1 MSEDRSEAA
10 ARSDQ
15 RAVSDLGGLDEL
27 DRLAAE
33 VFEGYLVRKDLAQ
46 QFRGQYPVPT
56 YVGEFLLGRY
66 CATTDADEIAEG
78 LAVVERSMKERT
90 VRAGDEE
97 LFKSRAREKGKVK
110 IIDLLRAR
118 LDAKSDAYKAELPSL
133 QLSDIH
139 IADELVNEH
148 DRMLTGGFY
157 AEVTLEYI
165 AALARESGGQP
176 FRVESVRPIQM
187 STRDALDTFVS
198 GRARFSLDQW
208 RNLLLRSV
216 GFEPSRFTRREQ
228 DVLLARMVP
237 FVVPNYNAVELGP
250 RGTGKSHLFQ
260 QVSPYAHLVSGGKAT
275 IANMFVNNTT
285 GRRGLVAQYD
295 VVCFDEVS
303 GVSFETKEGVN
314 ILKGYMESGEFSRG
328 KESIRVDGG
337 IVMVGNF
344 DVDVAEELRRG
355 HLFGPMPKEMRNDTA
370 FHDRIHAYLP
380 GWDVPTLDPSY
391 FTAHFG
397 LVSDFLAECWSQL
410 RRTSRLDVTQSRLA
424 WGDQLSGRDAKAA
437 NNTVNGLLKLLWP
450 NAEMPVPDDAL
461 AWAAEV
467 ALELRRRVKEQ
478 QAAIG
483 VAEFGRT
490 ELSYRLGD
498 RPEKTVYC
506 DESVQVRMDGERD
519 RPAPVPA
526 GVASNREVLPA
537 PDPAEVKAS
546 VGAKAANYAVGDTI
560 DERFEI
566 LDLLGQGGFSKV
578 YRVRDE
584 VEDEERAIKLFDN
597 AAGYEAVRREI
608 GALRKVHHPNV
619 VEVFWAGKTGAGE
632 WYLVTEFI
640 DGESLDDYATGKRH
654 LRDREAIDV
663 ALDILDALVAIHPDA
678 ARITE
683 LDRKKHEGELSMAE
697 YDEWTDLQDKGL
709 VHRDI
714 KPLNVILT
722 RTGAKLLDF
731 NIASRVGD
739 PVYTQSG
746 TPPYQAPDANLTRWD
761 VSTDLFAVGVM
772 LYEMLCNGQHPYPGS
787 KPMVGE
793 AVVDPRTIRPD
804 MAPELG
810 EFLVKA
816 CAPYRNERFS
826 TAQEMKDA
834 LSPVRNGG
842 R

>member
-1 MSEDRSEAA
+1 
-10 ARSDQ
+10 
-15 RAVSDLGGLDEL
+15 VTTLDEL

-66 CATTDADEIAEG
+66 CATTDPDEIAEG
-78 LAVVERSMKERT
+78 LAIVERSMKERT

-118 LDAKSDAYKAELPSL
+118 LDARADAYKAELPSL

-139 IADELVNEH
+139 ISDELVNQH

-176 FRVESVRPIQM
+176 FRIESVRPIQM
-187 STRDALDTFVS
+187 STRDALDTYVQ
-198 GRARFSLDQW
+198 GRSHFTLDQW
-208 RNLLLRSV
+208 RDLLLRSV
-216 GFEPSRFTRREQ
+216 GFEPSRFTRRQQ
-228 DVLLARMVP
+228 DILLARMVP
-237 FVVPNYNAVELGP
+237 FVVPNYNAAELGP

-295 VVCFDEVS
+295 VVCFDEIS
-303 GVSFETKEGVN
+303 GVSFDTKEGVN

-328 KESIRVDGG
+328 KESIRADGG

-344 DVDVAEELRRG
+344 DVDVQEELRRG

-380 GWDVPTLDPSY
+380 GWDVPKLDPSY
-391 FTAHFG
+391 FTGHFG
-397 LVSDFLAECWSQL
+397 FVSDFLAECWSQL
-410 RRTSRLDVTQSRLA
+410 RRTSRLDVTQGRLE
-424 WGDQLSGRDAKAA
+424 WGSQLSGRDRKAT

-450 NAEMPVPDDAL
+450 DPEMTVPDDAL
-461 AWAAEV
+461 IWAAEL
-467 ALELRRRVKEQ
+467 ATELRRRVKEQ
-478 QAAIG
+478 QARIG
-483 VAEFGRT
+483 AAEFGMVN
-490 ELSYRLGD
+490 LSYRLGEG
-498 RPEKTVYC
+498 PERIVYC
-506 DESVQVRMDGERD
+506 EESVQHRLRTESERD
-519 RPAPVPA
+519 AQSLQRD
-526 GVASNREVLPA
+526 GEVLPE
-537 PDPAEVKAS
+537 PDPAEVKS
-546 VGAKAANYAVGDTI
+546 SIRAKAADYAVGDMI
-560 DERFEI
+560 DGRFEI
-566 LDLLGQGGFSKV
+566 LDILGQGGFSKV

-584 VEDEERAIKLFDN
+584 VEGEERAFKLFQN
-597 AAGYEAVRREI
+597 AAGYDAVRREI
-608 GALRKVHHPNV
+608 AALRKVDHPNV
-619 VEVFWAGKTGAGE
+619 VKVYWAGKTNTGD
-632 WYLVTEFI
+632 WYLITEFI
-640 DGESLDDYATGKRH
+640 DGEPLDDYATGKRH

-663 ALDILDALVAIHPDA
+663 ALDVLGALVAIHPNA
-678 ARITE
+678 ARIQE
-683 LDRKKHEGELSMAE
+683 LHEKSRTGELSEDEYSELMA
-697 YDEWTDLQDKGL
+697 LQESGL

-714 KPLNVILT
+714 KPQNVILT

-746 TPPYQAPDANLTRWD
+746 TPPYQAPDVDLTRWD

-772 LYEMLCNGQHPYPGS
+772 LYELLCDGHHPYPGS
-787 KPMVGE
+787 RPMVGE
-793 AVVDPRTIRPD
+793 QVIDPRTIRP
-804 MAPELG
+804 ELSDAIA
-810 EFLVKA
+810 EFLLKA
-816 CAPYRNERFS
+816 CAADRADRFT
-826 TAQEMKDA
+826 TAKEMKSA
-834 LSPVRNGG
+834 LEAAR
-842 R
+842 

>member
-1 MSEDRSEAA
+1 
-10 ARSDQ
+10 
-15 RAVSDLGGLDEL
+15 VTTLDEL
-27 DRLAAE
+27 DRLAAD

-66 CATTDADEIAEG
+66 CATTDPDEIAEG
-78 LAVVERSMKERT
+78 LAIVERSMKERT

-118 LDAKSDAYKAELPSL
+118 LDARADAYKAELPSL
-133 QLSDIH
+133 QLNDIH
-139 IADELVNEH
+139 ISDELVNQH

-187 STRDALDTFVS
+187 STRDALDTYVK
-198 GRARFSLDQW
+198 GRSHFTLDQW
-208 RNLLLRSV
+208 RDLLLRSV
-216 GFEPSRFTRREQ
+216 GFEPSRFTRRQQ
-228 DVLLARMVP
+228 DILLARMVP

-295 VVCFDEVS
+295 VVCFDEIS
-303 GVSFETKEGVN
+303 GVSFDTKEGVN

-328 KESIRVDGG
+328 KESIRADGG

-344 DVDVAEELRRG
+344 DVDVEEQLRRG

-380 GWDVPTLDPSY
+380 GWDVPKLDPSY
-391 FTAHFG
+391 FTEHFG
-397 LVSDFLAECWSQL
+397 FVSDFLAECWSQL
-410 RRTSRLDVTQSRLA
+410 RRTSRLGVTQARLV
-424 WGDQLSGRDAKAA
+424 WGSELSGRDRKAT

-450 NAEMPVPDDAL
+450 DPEMEVPDDAL
-461 AWAAEV
+461 IWAAEL
-467 ALELRRRVKEQ
+467 AIELRRRVKEQ
-478 QAAIG
+478 QAWIG
-483 VAEFGRT
+483 AAEFG
-490 ELSYRLGD
+490 EVDLSYRLD
-498 RPEKTVYC
+498 ERPERVVYC
-506 DESVQVRMDGERD
+506 EESVQHRLRVESERD
-519 RPAPVPA
+519 AQSLQRD
-526 GVASNREVLPA
+526 GEVLPA
-537 PDPAEVKAS
+537 PDPAEVKSS
-546 VGAKAANYAVGDTI
+546 VRAKAADYAVGDVI
-560 DERFEI
+560 DGRFEI
-566 LDLLGQGGFSKV
+566 LDILGQGGFSKV

-584 VEDEERAIKLFDN
+584 VEGEERAFKLFQN
-597 AAGYEAVRREI
+597 AAGYDAVRREI
-608 GALRKVHHPNV
+608 AALRKIDHPNV
-619 VEVFWAGKTGAGE
+619 VKVYWAGKTSTGD
-632 WYLVTEFI
+632 WYLITEFI

-663 ALDILDALVAIHPDA
+663 ALDVLGALVAIHPDA
-678 ARITE
+678 ARIQE
-683 LDRKKHEGELSMAE
+683 LHQKSRTGELTEDEYSEWMA
-697 YDEWTDLQDKGL
+697 LQESGL
-709 VHRDI
+709 VHRDV
-714 KPLNVILT
+714 KPQNVILS

-746 TPPYQAPDANLTRWD
+746 TPPYQAPDVDLTRWD

-772 LYEMLCNGQHPYPGS
+772 LYELLCDGHHPYPGS
-787 KPMVGE
+787 RPTVGE
-793 AVVDPRTIRPD
+793 KVIDPRAIRP
-804 MAPELG
+804 ELSDAIA
-810 EFLVKA
+810 EFLLKA
-816 CAPYRNERFS
+816 CAADRADRFT
-826 TAQEMKDA
+826 TAEEMKSA
-834 LSPVRNGG
+834 LEAAR
-842 R
+842 